1 MPTPMLLP
9 MPVMKMMVFTT
20 VCTSAKLLSFLADS
34 GESGSEAVL
43 NAGGFD
49 AFATIVDWYP
59 KEKVLVDHWK
69 DFLASLLKY
78 QPERQQELICELMK
92 EGLGGDDDTRTRPTA
107 QMIMD
112 HLIENHGDYIQE
124 QLDAYE

>member
-1 MPTPMLLP
+1 M
-9 MPVMKMMVFTT
+9 MKTMVFTC
-20 VCTSAKLLSFLADS
+20 VCMSAKLLSFLADS

-59 KEKVLVDHWK
+59 KEEVLVNHWK

-78 QPERQQELICELMK
+78 QPKRQNELLVELVT
-92 EGLGGDDDTRTRPTA
+92 EGLGRDDEDDTRMRPTA
-107 QMIMD
+107 QMIME
-112 HLIENHGDYIQE
+112 HLFENHGDE
-124 QLDAYE
+124 LRERLDAYE